1 MTAPKLQALRSPV
14 IPEPYQQ
21 RVDQECQNV
30 VNEAIAVQT
39 SFNTI
44 CAFEYLK
51 SHNVDPTV
59 IERVL
64 LHPEMRRKLQHRA
77 SGYSAPEAIEAELAS
92 RPA

>member
-1 MTAPKLQALRSPV
+1 MVMTAPKQQALLSPV
-14 IPEPYQQ
+14 ITEPYQQ
-21 RVDQECQNV
+21 RVDQKCQNV
-30 VNEAIAVQT
+30 VNEAIEVQT

-64 LHPEMRRKLQHRA
+64 LRPEMRRKIQHLA
-77 SGYSAPEAIEAELAS
+77 SGYSAPEA
-92 RPA
+92 